1 MEGAM
6 ERVQFD
12 QKDDV
17 ILLLLKE
24 IEGIKERL
32 DRIEKVSVKV
42 THEGTK

>member
-1 MEGAM
+1 MDVAM
-6 ERVQFD
+6 GRVESD
-12 QKDDV
+12 QKDEV